1 MARQVQVSPQSRKR
15 HSLIAAIE
23 AERRSKVITYFLG
36 DRQNAGAAVAEDA
49 VRPLYDHIKSVGNS
63 EKIDLFL
70 YTLGGAMEVPWR
82 IVTMIREFADEFAV
96 LVPYKSLSAGTLIA
110 LGADEIVMGPKGELG
125 PIDPQVQIPTGG
137 QGGTA
142 QQRQMSVEDM
152 MSYLDFLREKVG
164 LTDQTALSG
173 AVALLVEK
181 VDPWVVGQVNRIH
194 SHIRDVARKLL
205 TGRSKKAPL
214 GEQQINSIIESLAE
228 KTYQHGHAIGRTEAA
243 SIGLKIVRPSRK
255 IESRMWSLY
264 EAYEELCKLRTP
276 IDLRTFVPSGKD
288 EHTERL
294 VLGCIESSRA
304 AHHFAIDFCCRN
316 KRGATPQISLN
327 LNVSVQWPPD
337 VQLDQL
343 PADAQ
348 QAVQKILQQVQPLI
362 QQEVMSA
369 VQQQVQ
375 QQMPITGFD
384 PWMQDGA
391 WRKLA
396 DWPTTSQARRTGKK
410 RTGSRQSSRG

>member
-1 MARQVQVSPQSRKR
+1 MATQVQVSPQSRKR

-36 DRQNAGAAVAEDA
+36 DRPNAGAAVAEDA

-243 SIGLKIVRPSRK
+243 DIGLKIVRPSRK

-276 IDLRTFVPSGKD
+276 IDLRTFVPPGKD

-294 VLGCIESSRA
+294 VLGCIESSRE
-304 AHHFAIDFCCRN
+304 AHHFAIDFGVRH
-316 KRGATPQISLN
+316 KRDATPQVSLN
-327 LNVSVQWPPD
+327 LNVSVQWPP
-337 VQLDQL
+337 
-343 PADAQ
+343 
-348 QAVQKILQQVQPLI
+348 
-362 QQEVMSA
+362 EMSSLTNYLLT
-369 VQQQVQ
+369 
-375 QQMPITGFD
+375 PSK
-384 PWMQDGA
+384 
-391 WRKLA
+391 R
-396 DWPTTSQARRTGKK
+396 SRRSY
-410 RTGSRQSSRG
+410 SRPNH